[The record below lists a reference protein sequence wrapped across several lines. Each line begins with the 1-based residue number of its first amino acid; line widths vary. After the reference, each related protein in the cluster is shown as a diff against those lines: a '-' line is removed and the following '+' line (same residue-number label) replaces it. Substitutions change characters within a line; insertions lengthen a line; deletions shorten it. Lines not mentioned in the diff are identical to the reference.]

1 MEKRFDG
8 RDTGPREREQ
18 RRKARRPATGRHLP
32 WLFLTGL
39 LAWTGLASST
49 MAQEKPTLEEVVVS
63 ATRTEVP
70 AGELGV
76 SATVIGSPEIE
87 ARRTTDVLELLRDVA
102 GVHVV
107 QSGSRGGLTE
117 LYLRGGESNFT
128 LVMIDGMQVNE
139 AGGGFD
145 FSTLT
150 TDNIERIEIIRG
162 PQSALYG
169 SDAIGG
175 VINIITRKGQGPPT
189 LRFSTAH
196 GAHSENGRYMG
207 EQKLSL
213 SGGNEWLGYSLAYG
227 RIDDHGILKINN
239 DYWNNVFSGRID
251 VYPHEKVD
259 MTITA
264 RMSDN
269 RLGIPTENGGDR
281 PDSVFPGLDPN
292 QFQERRDVV
301 AGLGTRVELLPWWEH
316 CLNFGVHRLDQ
327 SFVDPPDPTYS
338 AFDAPPG
345 SKTKSLETRTT
356 FDYHMNIR
364 YPREGLVRSTFTL
377 GYEYERESLD
387 LTSLS
392 TIRFGPLPWGVWI
405 SASEQDARRTNGAYY
420 LQEQLSLFDRL
431 HLAAG
436 LRVEDNSSFGTD
448 VNPRGSVAYVIKETG
463 TKLRGAI
470 GTGIKEPTFLE
481 NFGGFGT
488 VGNPGLAPE
497 ESFSWEIGLDQWI
510 WERKVRLGFTY
521 FQNRYDNLIAYV
533 FVPPPGISTFQNI
546 QAAKSWGVEFD
557 FRVRPGYGFTVGGT
571 YTFVDTEVTDDGG
584 LGNLFFA
591 KGEKLLRRPNHS
603 GSLYVDWSWRD
614 LNVRLNGT
622 YVGERDDTFF
632 TVAPGPWGFYS
643 YTNQRLVND
652 GYFLLNLAASY
663 TFHLDR
669 GLLKQVKLFA
679 KGRNILDDSYEET
692 MGYSS
697 PRFGALAGV
706 EFTF

>member
-1 MEKRFDG
+1 MDRAFDTRG
-8 RDTGPREREQ
+8 MAARHRTQ
-18 RRKARRPATGRHLP
+18 RARPARIARFGFFPRL
-32 WLFLTGL
+32 LQASL
-39 LAWTGLASST
+39 LAWMGVASPS
-49 MAQEKPTLEEVVVS
+49 MAQEKATLEEVVVS

-70 AGELGV
+70 IDELGV
-76 SATVIGSPEIE
+76 SASLVTAKEME
-87 ARRTTDVLELLRDVA
+87 ARRATDVLEVLRDLA
-102 GVHVV
+102 GIHVV
-107 QSGSRGGLTE
+107 QSGARGSLTE

-128 LVMIDGMQVNE
+128 MVMIDGMQVNE

-145 FSTLT
+145 FSSLT

-196 GAHSENGRYMG
+196 GTHSENGRYLG

-213 SGGNEWLGYSLAYG
+213 AGGNEWLGYSLAYG
-227 RIDDHGILKINN
+227 RIDDHGILGINN
-239 DYWNNVFSGRID
+239 EYWNNLFSGRVD

-259 MTITA
+259 MTLTA

-281 PDSVFPGLDPN
+281 PDRVFPGLDPD
-292 QFQERRDVV
+292 QFQQRRDVV
-301 AGLGTRVELLPWWEH
+301 AGLRSRVELLPWWEH
-316 CLNFGVHRLDQ
+316 CVSFGVHRLDQ
-327 SFVDPPDPTYS
+327 SFEDPPNPTSS
-338 AFDAPPG
+338 AFDAAPG

-364 YPREGLVRSTFTL
+364 YPREGSVRSTLTV

-387 LTSLS
+387 LSSLS
-392 TIRFGPLPWGVWI
+392 TIRFGPLPWGAWI
-405 SASEQDARRTNGAYY
+405 SASEQDAQRTNAAYY

-436 LRVEDNSSFGTD
+436 FRVEDNSSFGTD
-448 VNPRGSVAYVIKETG
+448 VNPRGSLAYEIKETG

-497 ESFSWEIGLDQWI
+497 ESFSWEVGVDQRIWGRKAQVGL
-510 WERKVRLGFTY
+510 TY

-533 FVPPPGISTFQNI
+533 YVPPPGISTFQNI
-546 QAAKSWGVEFD
+546 QAAKAWGVEFD
-557 FRVRPGYGFTVGGT
+557 LRVRPGYGLTLGGT
-571 YTFVDTEVTDDGG
+571 YTFLDTEVTDDGG

-614 LNVRLNGT
+614 LKVRLNGS
-622 YVGERDDTFF
+622 YVGKRDDTFF
-632 TVAPGPWGFYS
+632 TAAPGPWGFYT

-663 TFHLDR
+663 AFRLER
-669 GLLKQVKLFA
+669 GLLKEIKVFA
-679 KGRNILDDSYEET
+679 KGRNILDERYEET

-697 PRFGALAGV
+697 PRISALAGV

>member
-1 MEKRFDG
+1 MERRFDRRG
-8 RDTGPREREQ
+8 MVRPERSQ
-18 RRKARRPATGRHLP
+18 RRKARRIARGRFLP
-32 WLFLTGL
+32 RLIQASLFTWMGI
-39 LAWTGLASST
+39 ACSS
-49 MAQEKPTLEEVVVS
+49 MAQEKPILQEVVVS

-70 AGELGV
+70 VEELGV
-76 SATVIGSPEIE
+76 SATVIASEE
-87 ARRTTDVLELLRDVA
+87 MVNRRATDVLELLRDVA
-102 GVHVV
+102 GVHAV
-107 QSGSRGGLTE
+107 QSGSRGSLTE

-128 LVMIDGMQVNE
+128 MVMIDGVQVNE

-145 FSTLT
+145 FSSLT

-175 VINIITRKGQGPPT
+175 VINIITRKGHGPPT

-227 RIDDHGILKINN
+227 RIDDHGILRINN

-259 MTITA
+259 MTLTA

-281 PDSVFPGLDPN
+281 PDSVFPGLDPD

-301 AGLGTRVELLPWWEH
+301 AGFATRVELLPWWEH

-327 SFVDPPDPTYS
+327 SYEDAPNPTSS

-364 YPREGLVRSTFTL
+364 YPREGIVRSTFTL

-387 LTSLS
+387 LNSLS
-392 TIRFGPLPWGVWI
+392 TIRFGPLPWGAWV
-405 SASEQDARRTNGAYY
+405 SASEQDVRRTNNAYY

-431 HLAAG
+431 HLTAG
-436 LRVEDNSSFGTD
+436 FRVEDNSSFGKD
-448 VNPRGSVAYVIKETG
+448 VNPRGSIAYEIKETG

-497 ESFSWEIGLDQWI
+497 ESFSWEIGVDQRI
-510 WERKVRLGFTY
+510 WGKKAQVGVTY

-546 QAAKSWGVEFD
+546 QAARSWGLEFD
-557 FRVRPGYGFTVGGT
+557 ARIRPGYGFTVGGS

-591 KGEKLLRRPNHS
+591 KGEKLLRRPNHA

-622 YVGERDDTFF
+622 YVGKRDDTFF
-632 TVAPGPWGFYS
+632 TVAPGPWGFYT

-663 TFHLDR
+663 AFRLER
-669 GLLKQVKLFA
+669 GVVKEIKLFT
-679 KGRNILDDSYEET
+679 KGRNILDERYEET

-697 PRFGALAGV
+697 PRFSALAGV